1 MSRNISPEEK
11 QSCESFAFP
20 FMVAYT
26 FSVLA
31 PNTFRRLCPDHSCVV
46 GVQAGGR
53 IDTLIVESKRAAG
66 IF

>member
-11 QSCESFAFP
+11 QNCESFAFP

-31 PNTFRRLCPDHSCVV
+31 PNTFRRLCPHIPQLLSKSSSPITPVLS
-46 GVQAGGR
+46 GFKPAG
-53 IDTLIVESKRAAG
+53 E
-66 IF
+66 